1 MKREDD
7 HKFSFTLQK
16 QKREGK
22 HCLGCICTLN
32 NFAHFSQVTYR
43 TILQDLCGEV
53 KIEVSEKETTVA
65 LSEKIGPNFNV

>member
-16 QKREGK
+16 QKRVGK